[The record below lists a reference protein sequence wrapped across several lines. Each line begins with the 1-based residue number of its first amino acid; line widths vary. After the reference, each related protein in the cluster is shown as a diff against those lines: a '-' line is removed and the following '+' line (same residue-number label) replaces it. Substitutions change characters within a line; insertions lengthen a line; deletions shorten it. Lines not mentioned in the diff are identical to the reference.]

1 MAGVGEPGCY
11 GSWSGLRIVGFLS
24 RLKPWASSLILC
36 ELELA
41 DRPLRIPT
49 VVVHEI
55 YRAVGMS
62 DRPNDNADRYE
73 KFFSSRPVV
82 PLDENIARRA
92 GVLDGKSMASDA
104 NKSLG
109 VADAVIAATGLV
121 HDEAVVS
128 DDSDLMDV
136 DGLEVETY

>member
-1 MAGVGEPGCY
+1 MILDTNYLIAVD
-11 GSWSGLRIVGFLS
+11 SGDTGAVEKAR
-24 RLKPWASSLILC
+24 
-36 ELELA
+36 ELEST

-49 VVVHEI
+49 VVIHEI

-62 DRPNDNADRYE
+62 GRPNDDADRYE
-73 KFFSSRPVV
+73 KFFSSCPVV

-92 GVLDGKSMASDA
+92 GVLDGKSMASDSS
-104 NKSLG
+104 KSLD

-121 HDEAVVS
+121 HNEAVVS
-128 DDSDLMDV
+128 DDSDLMAV